1 MIPTFTIDVLLYE
14 AVNDNAIIF
23 PVSGALLVAH
33 PLMDD
38 PNFARTVVLLIA
50 HDNNEGSMGVVL
62 NRPDSASDID
72 PDSPLQRW
80 IHSSAPPYHAFIGGP
95 VEVANFLC
103 LQEDITAT
111 SGVTSIDIMSDAPR
125 DGFRHRVF
133 RGYAGWGPGQL
144 AHEIKIGG
152 WIVVSSEGSDAFDN
166 EATTLWTRV
175 LMRQT
180 TAIRRLAMFPDDPS
194 LN

>member
-14 AVNDNAIIF
+14 VVNDNAIIQ
-23 PVSGALLVAH
+23 PGSGALLVAH

-50 HDNNEGSMGVVL
+50 HDEDEGSMGVIL
-62 NRPDSASDID
+62 NRPDHSADID

-80 IHSSAPPYHAFIGGP
+80 IHSSAPPYAPFLGGP
-95 VEVANFLC
+95 VELANFLC

-111 SGVTSIDIMSDAPR
+111 SKVTSVDIMSDIPR
-125 DGFRHRVF
+125 DGFQHRVF
-133 RGYAGWGPGQL
+133 RGYSGWGPGQL
-144 AHEIKIGG
+144 SHEIRIGG
-152 WIVVSSEGSDAFDN
+152 WIVVASREGDAFDSD
-166 EATTLWTRV
+166 ADTLWSRV
-175 LMRQT
+175 LQRQT
-180 TAIRRLAMFPDDPS
+180 SDVRKLASFPHDPT